1 LLVDRNVN
9 PTKNEVI
16 REKQIDLSKTVFYA
30 AAGTTYDT
38 MTLNAIS
45 TRYLKNVDDS
55 SYVFDDVYNTP
66 NGQINWWYRV
76 YQFGSI
82 CES

>member
-1 LLVDRNVN
+1 LLDDRDVDPSKNKVN
-9 PTKNEVI
+9 
-16 REKQIDLSKTVFYA
+16 REKQIDLSKTAINLV
-30 AAGTTYDT
+30 AGTTYDT

-45 TRYLKNVDDS
+45 TRYLKNVDDGS
-55 SYVFDDVYNTP
+55 FIFDDVYNTP